1 MAKGSNSSTSS
12 TTENMYGNTTTKN
25 PYFYSKT
32 NSSGDTVTKL
42 AKNSAAAYLNNDALA
57 GLKQASYGL
66 QNPSLDNPL
75 TQAYINQYTNELNRQ
90 TQQNLQNNI
99 ISPLIRNNMV
109 RSSQATNMY
118 NNLQNQNAQLIGD
131 YTNQALINADNTNR
145 QNYALYGGTLKDL
158 IQGTL
163 ANQSAS
169 LSASSGNKKTTTS
182 SKSSAK

>member
-1 MAKGSNSSTSS
+1 
-12 TTENMYGNTTTKN
+12 
-25 PYFYSKT
+25 
-32 NSSGDTVTKL
+32 
-42 AKNSAAAYLNNDALA
+42 
-57 GLKQASYGL
+57 
-66 QNPSLDNPL
+66 
-75 TQAYINQYTNELNRQ
+75 
-90 TQQNLQNNI
+90 
-99 ISPLIRNNMV
+99 
-109 RSSQATNMY
+109 MY

-182 SKSSAK
+182 SKTSAK